1 MLTPVAPS
9 TSNINDRLQCRR
21 HLEAE
26 EVNIHRPVRSTPN
39 SPLQSGELVHL
50 RANQINGCSV
60 CVEMHARKL
69 KEAGQEEQPSS
80 KSKRN

>member
-1 MLTPVAPS
+1 
-9 TSNINDRLQCRR
+9 
-21 HLEAE
+21 
-26 EVNIHRPVRSTPN
+26 
-39 SPLQSGELVHL
+39 LQSGELVHL